1 MLRQLPKV
9 LLLVA
14 LLTALAVSNAP
25 IFGYSCYH
33 FHYCVSSIKAA
44 NCSIDS
50 TGKCASQ
57 ACTSGGPCNYSECA
71 SLSFRCY
78 PF

>member
-1 MLRQLPKV
+1 MLRQIPKV

-33 FHYCVSSIKAA
+33 FHYCVSSIKAF
-44 NCSIDS
+44 NCAISG
-50 TGKCASQ
+50 TKCATE
-57 ACTSGGPCNYSECA
+57 ACKPGAPCNYSVCV
-71 SLSFRCY
+71 SDNFRC